1 MDNKIKIDLS
11 GIGTIE
17 CSCREVAYE
26 LRIIVLD
33 ACARSADMSSYCI
46 SKSAYETSEIYNQE
60 YDQRMNWY
68 EEICEVLSNEDQH

>member
-17 CSCREVAYE
+17 CSCREVADE
-26 LRIIVLD
+26 LRKLMLD
-33 ACARSADMSSYCI
+33 ACVRSADMSNFCS
-46 SKSAYETSEIYNQE
+46 SKGEYNTADIFNEE

-68 EEICEVLSNEDQH
+68 KDICEVLQHE